1 MSRRLI
7 ILAAVI
13 ASCCPPETAK
23 TITVVKQP
31 PATVDSKDL
40 ALPGETH
47 LKNVRQLTFGADN
60 AEAYWAFGGDRLIFQ
75 TNRAPYKCD
84 QIEIM
89 SKATGDTK
97 LVSTG
102 KGRTTCS
109 YFLKGDKEII
119 YASTHESSPECP
131 TPPDNSKGYLWGLFE
146 YDIYKANADG
156 TNLVNLT
163 PNSPGYDAEA
173 TVCPKDGSIIFTSTR
188 SGDLEL
194 WRMDAD
200 GKNLRQLTNLPGY
213 DGGAFFSADCSK
225 IVWRSSR
232 PQGKDLDAYKELL
245 AQKLVKPTKMDIWV
259 ANADGTEARQ
269 VTYLPG
275 ASFAPYFTPDGK
287 RIIFASNYLAP
298 RGPEFDLFGIDID
311 GTHLERIT
319 FAGGFDGFPVFSP
332 DGKTLSFSSNRRDVV
347 KTDKGDVYRLTGGI
361 AGPHDTNVYLADWQ
375 DVAHP
380 TY

>member
-7 ILAAVI
+7 IAALI
-13 ASCCPPETAK
+13 ASCCPPEPAKQTTA
-23 TITVVKQP
+23 VKPLP
-31 PATVDSKDL
+31 PADTHDL

-47 LKNVRQLTFGADN
+47 LKNVRQLTFGGDN
-60 AEAYWAFGGDRLIFQ
+60 AEAYWAFSGDRLIFQ
-75 TNRAPYKCD
+75 TNHAPYKCD

-89 SKATGDTK
+89 PRTGGGK

-102 KGRTTCS
+102 KGRTTCA

-156 TNLVNLT
+156 SNLVNLT

-194 WRMDAD
+194 WRMDPD

-213 DGGAFFSADCSK
+213 DGGAFFSQDCSK

-232 PQGKDLDAYKELL
+232 PQGKDLEAYKDLL

-275 ASFAPYFTPDGK
+275 ASFAPYFFPDGK
-287 RIIFASNYLAP
+287 RILFSTNFVNP
-298 RGPEFDLFGIDID
+298 RGPDFDIYAINTD
-311 GTHLERIT
+311 GTGLERIT
-319 FAGGFDGFPVFSP
+319 QAPGFDGFPVFSP
-332 DGKTLSFSSNRRDVV
+332 DGKTLAFSSNRKDLAG
-347 KTDKGDVYRLTGGI
+347 DKYRVTGGP
-361 AGPHDTNVYLADWQ
+361 AGPNDTNVFLADWV
-375 DVAHP
+375 DGPVTAP
-380 TY
+380 V